1 VQAGNPAWP
10 AEPNVWGML
19 RSTWN
24 FGAYWS
30 TDAGTNGATEDTL
43 KELGALVAVLAGLQ
57 EQTDITPVTT
67 VWPKLGTALYEARGR
82 EAGGSTSLLDQG
94 NAADG
99 TPSAILRL
107 SEIAR
112 LLSGKF
118 PDTGTL
124 WWYEQGNAVTL
135 YDLYQ
140 QQSGLTDDPADPDGV
155 NWIDYVSDL
164 VGIPTDLADLLD
176 SFGLSPGKLKKD
188 GLMIALIAVEFMNLS
203 MTSNLLIN
211 LIGKD
216 SIVYNSP
223 GAPAATHDYLEAIL
237 KSTRGM
243 GIQRSETDWAGQSVG
258 AGLPPDGTPPGDSIL
273 TGIRGNV
280 EASASRNIIDSMQG
294 RLDALLQGSDLG
306 DGRVNLFN
314 LDQRLDTLL
323 TELQIGQIF
332 SKLNLIEQNVAIA
345 VDGNQHTGK
354 INLRDVKASIEQLES
369 ILGDVRGYL
378 LGIEGDTEA
387 IKPAVDFILAELN
400 KLMDTSGYTD
410 RTNLHDLLEQLICIC
425 KSTQDLVILQPAD
438 EPYEILPEPA
448 DSSASSVDCQRTRWL
463 LDGLRVIGEG
473 IFARHPV
480 TKQMIQDAYQRAIGT
495 VIGGERASIIASEAN
510 SHMRSL
516 GANWIAWNNWFA
528 TGEDALRCVIVNESS
543 PAAAYNAWNVAL
555 DGLGA
560 GALSYATVLKNMLWG
575 DILNQLFATTLPLY
589 DQDLSPY
596 STDCSDCSG
605 GGTVVPD
612 APPGGWGTKFCYG
625 RFADGSPNAH
635 LTDPGLVAFWW
646 ETVDGDIV
654 SSEQFGTDSGNT
666 RWDITDN
673 LRGYK
678 VISMPLNESAALF
691 EVYDGGTKLAESTAA
706 NPVISYEF
714 TADTSMVTIRIT
726 SGWPG
731 SVCIKNPDK
740 YSGWPFP

>member
-1 VQAGNPAWP
+1 
-10 AEPNVWGML
+10 MI
-19 RSTWN
+19 
-24 FGAYWS
+24 
-30 TDAGTNGATEDTL
+30 DNG
-43 KELGALVAVLAGLQ
+43 
-57 EQTDITPVTT
+57 
-67 VWPKLGTALYEARGR
+67 
-82 EAGGSTSLLDQG
+82 
-94 NAADG
+94 
-99 TPSAILRL
+99 
-107 SEIAR
+107 
-112 LLSGKF
+112 
-118 PDTGTL
+118 
-124 WWYEQGNAVTL
+124 
-135 YDLYQ
+135 
-140 QQSGLTDDPADPDGV
+140 
-155 NWIDYVSDL
+155 
-164 VGIPTDLADLLD
+164 
-176 SFGLSPGKLKKD
+176 
-188 GLMIALIAVEFMNLS
+188 
-203 MTSNLLIN
+203 
-211 LIGKD
+211 
-216 SIVYNSP
+216 
-223 GAPAATHDYLEAIL
+223 
-237 KSTRGM
+237 
-243 GIQRSETDWAGQSVG
+243 
-258 AGLPPDGTPPGDSIL
+258 
-273 TGIRGNV
+273 
-280 EASASRNIIDSMQG
+280 
-294 RLDALLQGSDLG
+294 
-306 DGRVNLFN
+306 
-314 LDQRLDTLL
+314 
-323 TELQIGQIF
+323 
-332 SKLNLIEQNVAIA
+332 
-345 VDGNQHTGK
+345 QHTGK

-378 LGIEGDTEA
+378 LGIEGDTEVINSIHSQFVA
-387 IKPAVDFILAELN
+387 LTS
-400 KLMDTSGYTD
+400 DTGTPGFTD
-410 RTNLHDLLEQLICIC
+410 LHDLLDQLICIC

-438 EPYEILPEPA
+438 EPYEIFPEPA
-448 DSSASSVDCQRTRWL
+448 DSSAGSVDCQRVRWL

-480 TKQMIQDAYQRAIGT
+480 TKQMIQDAYQRTMGT
-495 VIGGERASIIASEAN
+495 MIGGERASIIASVAN

-528 TGEDALRCVIVNESS
+528 TVEDTLRCVIVNESS

-575 DILNQLFATTLPLY
+575 DILNQLFANTLPLY

-612 APPGGWGTKFCYG
+612 APPGGWGTKLCYA

-646 ETVDGDIV
+646 EDVDGNIV

-673 LRGYK
+673 LRGYR

-731 SVCIKNPDK
+731 AVCIQNPDK